1 MAILGLTT
9 SETTVNFWSQNY
21 RRRVFHEYPNGGA
34 PLTGLLSLMGGPDW
48 TSNPQF
54 GWFDKRLTAQKTV
67 TVGLDGTHGPFSATG
82 SNTPYSDGFTLT
94 AQTVIRVNVADT
106 SNFRTT
112 HVIWLRNV
120 QLQSASGTTDI
131 IGVITSII
139 STTSFE
145 MRITEAQATGISNG
159 TPSSTGVVPVQG
171 NVGISTFVIGNANAE
186 GVRSTRGVW
195 TPPTSAQ
202 NYTQIFRTAFSFTRT
217 SIKNP
222 LTFDKTG
229 IYKEKA
235 KENSL
240 NHMTEIERAML
251 FGDQSI
257 TTTTAEDGES
267 VPIRTTGGV
276 LWFLRQWELG
286 TPYNVA
292 PSYMNDYT
300 DPNKRIIT
308 LPNNTINPKIY
319 GQLLEKVFRVTNNKD
334 YSKLCLCGNRFLS
347 TINEMYRGST
357 TLISQQGEDTTY
369 GMNVIKHDTLFGT
382 VYYKTHPLFQ
392 TYGDFSDCAFFLD
405 IQNLRYRP
413 LLDSDTRL
421 LANRQEN
428 DEDRRK
434 DEWVTEAGLEVRLP
448 ESCMFVQGIDSF
460 VV

>member
-1 MAILGLTT
+1 MDPSYRYAELHANLPHRILLHAYL
-9 SETTVNFWSQNY
+9 NQ
-21 RRRVFHEYPNGGA
+21 GA
-34 PLTGLLSLMGGPDW
+34 
-48 TSNPQF
+48 
-54 GWFDKRLTAQKTV
+54 
-67 TVGLDGTHGPFSATG
+67 
-82 SNTPYSDGFTLT
+82 
-94 AQTVIRVNVADT
+94 
-106 SNFRTT
+106 
-112 HVIWLRNV
+112 
-120 QLQSASGTTDI
+120 
-131 IGVITSII
+131 
-139 STTSFE
+139 
-145 MRITEAQATGISNG
+145 
-159 TPSSTGVVPVQG
+159 
-171 NVGISTFVIGNANAE
+171 
-186 GVRSTRGVW
+186 
-195 TPPTSAQ
+195 
-202 NYTQIFRTAFSFTRT
+202 
-217 SIKNP
+217 

-251 FGDQSI
+251 FGDRSI

-267 VPIRTTGGV
+267 VPIRTMGGV

-286 TPYNVA
+286 TPYGVA

-357 TLISQQGEDTTY
+357 TLISQQGKDVAY
-369 GMNVIKHDTLFGT
+369 GMNVVQHDTLFGT

-434 DEWVTEAGLEVRLP
+434 DEWVTEASLECRLA
-448 ESCMFVQGIDSF
+448 ESHMFVQGVDNF
-460 VV
+460 TV